1 MRTLGLATW
10 LSRFVPSLA
19 ATSVIL
25 LSAPAAAQF
34 AQQPVTQQPAPQQ
47 PAAQQPVAQPGAVP
61 YAPQAPAPQFQ
72 FQSREAIIVG
82 KATEVLRAFAGMTIR
97 QIPPAMLV
105 EAEAVIVVPELIKAG
120 FIIGGRHGRGVL
132 LTRDQNRQWSNPL
145 FLTITGGSV
154 GWQAGVQ
161 STDIVLVFRTRK
173 GLDSM
178 LRGEAFTLGADAGV
192 AIGPVGRRAEAA
204 TNARLGAEI
213 YSYSRSRGLFAGVSV
228 EGSEVRIDVAGS
240 AGYYGLPIGSPDT
253 ILNGSYERTPEGA
266 LQLRSML
273 TTASTPPAQAAQPGQ
288 VVPDGQAPP
297 LVPLNQPPAG
307 TPAVVPGPAP
317 GGR

>member
-10 LSRFVPSLA
+10 LPRFVPPLA
-19 ATSVIL
+19 VVSAIFV
-25 LSAPAAAQF
+25 SAPAAAQF
-34 AQQPVTQQPAPQQ
+34 AQQPAPQQ
-47 PAAQQPVAQPGAVP
+47 PAAPQPIAQPGAAP
-61 YAPQAPAPQFQ
+61 YAPVAPAPQFQ
-72 FQSREAIIVG
+72 FQSRESIIVG
-82 KATEVLRAFAGMTIR
+82 KATEVLRGFAGLTIR

-240 AGYYGLPIGSPDT
+240 AAYYGLPIGSPDT
-253 ILNGSYERTPEGA
+253 IMQGSSQRTPEGA

-273 TTASTPPAQAAQPGQ
+273 TQASTPAAQPGQ

-297 LVPLNQPPAG
+297 LVPVNQPPAG

>member
-10 LSRFVPSLA
+10 LPRFVPPLA
-19 ATSVIL
+19 VMSAVFV
-25 LSAPAAAQF
+25 SAPAAAQF
-34 AQQPVTQQPAPQQ
+34 AQQ
-47 PAAQQPVAQPGAVP
+47 PAAQQPVAQPGAAP
-61 YAPQAPAPQFQ
+61 YAPVAPAPQFQ
-72 FQSREAIIVG
+72 FQSRESIIVG
-82 KATEVLRAFAGMTIR
+82 KATEVLRGFAGLTMR
-97 QIPPAMLV
+97 QIPPALLTD
-105 EAEAVIVVPELIKAG
+105 AEAVLVVPELIKAG

-145 FLTITGGSV
+145 FLTLTGGSI

-161 STDIVLVFRTRK
+161 STDIVLVFKSRK
-173 GLDSM
+173 GVDSM

-240 AGYYGLPIGSPDT
+240 SAYYGLPIGSPDT
-253 ILNGSYERTPEGA
+253 ILQGSYQRTPEGA

-273 TTASTPPAQAAQPGQ
+273 TQASTPPQAAQPGQ
-288 VVPDGQAPP
+288 VVPDGQSPP
-297 LVPLNQPPAG
+297 LVPVNQPPAG

>member
-1 MRTLGLATW
+1 MRTLGISIGLPRIVTPLAVA
-10 LSRFVPSLA
+10 SF
-19 ATSVIL
+19 IL
-25 LSAPAAAQF
+25 VSAPAAAQF
-34 AQQPVTQQPAPQQ
+34 AQQPAPQQ
-47 PAAQQPVAQPGAVP
+47 PVAQQPVTQPGAVP

-204 TNARLGAEI
+204 TNARLGPL
-213 YSYSRSRGLFAGVSV
+213 S
-228 EGSEVRIDVAGS
+228 
-240 AGYYGLPIGSPDT
+240 
-253 ILNGSYERTPEGA
+253 
-266 LQLRSML
+266 LRRVW
-273 TTASTPPAQAAQPGQ
+273 GWR
-288 VVPDGQAPP
+288 APP
-297 LVPLNQPPAG
+297 LHSTIRHTA
-307 TPAVVPGPAP
+307 
-317 GGR
+317 

>member
-1 MRTLGLATW
+1 MRTFHPAARRHRFMAPLALAT
-10 LSRFVPSLA
+10 LLFA
-19 ATSVIL
+19 AEPVT
-25 LSAPAAAQF
+25 AQF
-34 AQQPVTQQPAPQQ
+34 AQPAPQ
-47 PAAQQPVAQPGAVP
+47 PAAVPAAQPGAVP
-61 YAPQAPAPQFQ
+61 YAPAAAPQFQ
-72 FQSREAIIVG
+72 FQSRESIIVG
-82 KATEVLRAFAGMTIR
+82 KATEVLRAFSGLTMR
-97 QIPPAMLV
+97 QIPPAMLSD
-105 EAEAVIVVPELIKAG
+105 AEAVVVVPELIKAG

-132 LTRDQNRQWSNPL
+132 LVRDQNRQWSNPL
-145 FLTITGGSV
+145 FLTLTGGSI

-161 STDIVLVFRTRK
+161 SSDIVLVFKSHK

-240 AGYYGLPIGSPDT
+240 AAFYGLPIGSPDT
-253 ILNGSYERTPEGA
+253 ILRGSYERTPEVA
-266 LQLRSML
+266 VQLRNML
-273 TTASTPPAQAAQPGQ
+273 TQAAAPPQAVQPGQ

-297 LVPLNQPPAG
+297 LVPINPPPAG

-317 GGR
+317 GQ